1 MWVREVQWS
10 WGRCSTRGRAA
21 VISLC
26 LALWTGCANDSDPR
40 STLPHPNIIFL
51 TVDTLRPD
59 HMALYGY
66 ARDTMPAIEA
76 FAKTAVVFDSAVVPR
91 GSTRPSYASM
101 LTGLYPYRHGV
112 HANRIELHSDVPT
125 LQEGLKMAGYHTAAF
140 VSNFVLIK
148 ELSGLAQGF
157 DVYDDFVDEKET
169 NRNYYERTAARTL
182 GAILKWL
189 NSGPPEPFF
198 LFTNFIDPHGP
209 YRPPETYREMF
220 QSERRRELSIDEIP
234 RYQVYGDK
242 LNYYDYVDRYDGEI
256 GFTDAV
262 LGLLIAELKSKGLW
276 DNAIVVFTADHG
288 ESLGE
293 HGLYFEHKLHLWE
306 ETVRVPMAIRIP
318 GLTEP
323 GRASALCSPMDLP
336 ATLYEYLG
344 LQPETVLD
352 GKSLLSCL
360 RGEDA
365 PKRSLL
371 IEAPR
376 IEEQG
381 TIGAFAIRTATH
393 KLIQVEDMKD
403 KTVVRLDVFDV
414 ENDPLEQNRIAF
426 DQNVDV
432 HRELR
437 AELDKALTNLWSHKL
452 SFKPK
457 FYYVPNEERRTF
469 VFGRLQTTE
478 QREFTPEQAEQLQS
492 LGYVR

>member
-1 MWVREVQWS
+1 MWVRTSQLS
-10 WGRCSTRGRAA
+10 RGRRSIKVRTA
-21 VISLC
+21 VTLLF
-26 LALWTGCANDSDPR
+26 LALWTGCANDSEPISAFPR
-40 STLPHPNIIFL
+40 PNIIFL
-51 TVDTLRPD
+51 TVDTLRAD

-66 ARDTMPAIEA
+66 ERDTMPAIEA
-76 FAKTAVVFDSAVVPR
+76 FAKTSVVFDNAVVPR

-112 HANRIELHSDVPT
+112 HANRIELHADLPT
-125 LQEGLKMAGYHTAAF
+125 LQESLKSAGYHTAAF

-148 ELSGLAQGF
+148 ELSGFAQGF

-169 NRNYYERTAARTL
+169 NRNYYERTGARTL
-182 GAILKWL
+182 AAILKWL

-220 QSERRRELSIDEIP
+220 QSERRRGVPIDEIP
-234 RYQVYGDK
+234 PYQVYGDR

-293 HGLYFEHKLHLWE
+293 HGLYFHHQLHLWE
-306 ETVRVPMAIRIP
+306 ETVRVPMVIRIP

-323 GRASALCSPMDLP
+323 GRSFDLCSPMDLP

-344 LQPETVLD
+344 LQSEEHLN
-352 GKSLLSCL
+352 GKSLLPML
-360 RGEDA
+360 RGEDDLT
-365 PKRSLL
+365 RSLL

-376 IEEQG
+376 IRKQG
-381 TIGAFAIRTATH
+381 TIGAFAIRTRTH

-403 KTVVRLDVFDV
+403 KTIVRLDVYDV
-414 ENDPLEQNRIAF
+414 ANDPLEQNRIAF
-426 DQNVDV
+426 DPNVNV

-437 AELDKALTNLWSHKL
+437 TELDQALTNLWSYKL
-452 SFKPK
+452 PFKPK
-457 FYYVPNEERRTF
+457 IYYVPNEERFDF

-478 QREFTPEQAEQLQS
+478 QQEFTPDQAEQLRS